1 MVKTKAAAV
10 APARKPATAKA
21 ASTTVQSAAKSTNSP
36 IAKKAAAPA
45 TAVKKPLPASQ
56 RAETGGSST
65 ASRLVSKLKP
75 AKVLKPAKGKKIK
88 LVRDSFTMP
97 KAEYRLIS
105 LLKDRC
111 LTAGVAA
118 KKSEILRAALA
129 SLSELSDAAVLAAVR
144 RLQVIKTGRPKGR
157 NSRSRIQLGAGI
169 APSRP
174 TTPLP
179 SPTGG
184 AEIRKS
190 DRAAQP
196 PPALQPD
203 QR

>member
-10 APARKPATAKA
+10 ATENKPTTAEKTR
-21 ASTTVQSAAKSTNSP
+21 TTVRSAAKSTKLP
-36 IAKKAAAPA
+36 GTKKAVAPA

-65 ASRLVSKLKP
+65 SSKLVSKLKP
-75 AKVLKPAKGKKIK
+75 AKAEKPAKEKKVK

-111 LTAGVAA
+111 LMAGVAA

-144 RLQVIKTGRPKGR
+144 RLQVIMTGRPAKG
-157 NSRSRIQLGAGI
+157 S
-169 APSRP
+169 
-174 TTPLP
+174 
-179 SPTGG
+179 
-184 AEIRKS
+184 K
-190 DRAAQP
+190 
-196 PPALQPD
+196 
-203 QR
+203 